1 MARKKKTTAEAA
13 ETGTG
18 ELAGMPMSLGA
29 SATIPMGMP
38 AEPPPP
44 AAVGAGIP
52 AEPRVPLAGAPGS
65 GAPLAPTREE
75 EEGRQRT
82 KATAA
87 IFGEVIGA
95 LMRSPRHRRMRLEEL
110 ENVVVPAIATGQ
122 FAVAHQAVEG
132 KPGETMPI
140 AAIFWARVS
149 PQVDERLQRANKFPA
164 ELSRHE
170 WASGE
175 IPWLVDA
182 VGQQQIVERLI
193 AELTVR
199 GLGGVMPRMPGW
211 KAAAGRA

>member
-1 MARKKKTTAEAA
+1 MARKKKTGAETP
-13 ETGTG
+13 EPTTGTG
-18 ELAGMPMSLGA
+18 DLAGMPMSLGG
-29 SATIPMGMP
+29 SARIGMGMP
-38 AEPPPP
+38 SDAAP
-44 AAVGAGIP
+44 AASGIP
-52 AEPRVPLAGAPGS
+52 AEPQIPLAGAPGA
-65 GAPLAPTREE
+65 GAPVAPTAEE
-75 EEGRQRT
+75 EAGRQRT

-110 ENVVVPAIATGQ
+110 ENTVVPAIATGQ

-132 KPGETMPI
+132 RPGETMPI

-149 PQVDERLQRANKFPA
+149 PQVDERLQRMNKFPA

-170 WASGE
+170 WTSGD

-193 AELTVR
+193 GELTVR